1 MCKKSIL
8 SFHEPLYNDC
18 SMLFFSFSFTK
29 ISCFIVCVLFVV
41 RSYPIINIVDL
52 APNLAIHSELFGL
65 FSFGNW
71 KFENLPIS
79 ILLSII
85 LLFIPYIFIIQ
96 SKKNYRLC
104 KTLKKIVLKS
114 GENCFFATFS
124 IFSLVSQGTNLV
136 KTHIVATFCRKY

>member
-1 MCKKSIL
+1 MDFPQGACLLPTVNYLVCFRLEIENLKIFLFL
-8 SFHEPLYNDC
+8 SFCP
-18 SMLFFSFSFTK
+18 
-29 ISCFIVCVLFVV
+29 
-41 RSYPIINIVDL
+41 
-52 APNLAIHSELFGL
+52 
-65 FSFGNW
+65 
-71 KFENLPIS
+71 
-79 ILLSII
+79 
-85 LLFIPYIFIIQ
+85 FIPYIFIIQ

>member
-1 MCKKSIL
+1 MKIDWFRDQISRFSLRCEVINFRLIWVYVLNQSDIPL
-8 SFHEPLYNDC
+8 SFIYYWKVP
-18 SMLFFSFSFTK
+18 
-29 ISCFIVCVLFVV
+29 
-41 RSYPIINIVDL
+41 
-52 APNLAIHSELFGL
+52 HSELFGL

-96 SKKNYRLC
+96 SKKSYRLC
-104 KTLKKIVLKS
+104 KTLKKIVLKL
-114 GENCFFATFS
+114 GENCSFATFS

>member
-1 MCKKSIL
+1 MLHWWKKIKEIFLKAAPSIFSDFYSITHTLVFRSTYPL
-8 SFHEPLYNDC
+8 S
-18 SMLFFSFSFTK
+18 
-29 ISCFIVCVLFVV
+29 
-41 RSYPIINIVDL
+41 
-52 APNLAIHSELFGL
+52 HSELFGL

-104 KTLKKIVLKS
+104 KTLKKLFLKS
-114 GENCFFATFS
+114 GESCFFATFS

>member
-1 MCKKSIL
+1 MIFL
-8 SFHEPLYNDC
+8 L
-18 SMLFFSFSFTK
+18 T
-29 ISCFIVCVLFVV
+29 
-41 RSYPIINIVDL
+41 
-52 APNLAIHSELFGL
+52 IHSELFGL

-114 GENCFFATFS
+114 GENCFLATFKVDNEAKDKTFLQINFLNFFTFSSGCIQFKKAVKTVTKDS
-124 IFSLVSQGTNLV
+124 IFFSQILFLSA
-136 KTHIVATFCRKY
+136 KFFQFC